1 MGRASH
7 RGSAAMSGSNTL
19 AVLLACCVATTSGLV
34 APPRRP
40 ARATR
45 LYSDAIVGDL
55 VARIDELTAR
65 LGAVED
71 EVATLRRQRLD
82 ALEAEAAAL
91 RGAAAP
97 APAPAGGGGA
107 FAGGRLQAAMAAR
120 AALGAAAGTPP
131 ATSRAAQSQ
140 ATTYDADEVE
150 ALGGEAFFFEKD
162 DGPKNDAFLDDD
174 LEELLE
180 LGGDPTFLDA
190 ARGAPPKKDGEWEWD
205 GIEDETA
212 YFDDDF

>member
-1 MGRASH
+1 MVMTRN
-7 RGSAAMSGSNTL
+7 RIAMSGGNTL
-19 AVLLACCVATTSGLV
+19 ILLACCVATTSGLV

-97 APAPAGGGGA
+97 APAPAAAGGA

>member
-1 MGRASH
+1 MVMTRN
-7 RGSAAMSGSNTL
+7 RIAMSGGNTL
-19 AVLLACCVATTSGLV
+19 IWLACCVATTSGLV

-40 ARATR
+40 ARAIR
-45 LYSDAIVGDL
+45 LFSDAIVGDL

-97 APAPAGGGGA
+97 APAPAAAGGA

-162 DGPKNDAFLDDD
+162 DAPKKSKNDAFLDDD